1 MLKNNGKGQ
10 VDRMPEVFR
19 LGLDLGST
27 TAKLVLV
34 NSSVNVIYSD
44 YHRHKADVLKTI
56 LSMLDRV
63 HDRFG
68 NIRVCPVLTGSAG
81 MGIAERTDL
90 PFVQEVVAA
99 SGAVTGRHPQS
110 KMLIDIGGE
119 DSKMIFFNDR
129 CGPDM
134 RMNGNCAGGTGA
146 FIDQMAS
153 LMNLTTDELDQLA
166 LQADTCHTIASRCG
180 VFAKTDVQN
189 LINTGIPKTQ
199 IAASVF
205 QAVAIQAVNSLARGR
220 DIKPPVVFVGGP
232 LFYYR
237 SLRQSF
243 CRVLSIHPDQ
253 TILPEM
259 SRVFPAY
266 GAALTLDAG
275 VAKATELDLLCR
287 KLKETGG
294 EISLTAQHD
303 MLFKNDQERIMWDI
317 NKAQYTVPRV
327 QAPAGK
333 ELFVGIDAGSTTT
346 KIVAADARD
355 QILFVHYDH
364 NRGNPVKS
372 VQKGL
377 FALKQTLDAQK
388 IPCEVKQ
395 CVVTGYGEEL
405 IRAALNIDT
414 GMVETLAHYYAAR
427 QFDPDVTFILDIGGQ
442 DIKAIFVENGLITK
456 IEVNEACSS
465 GCGSFIET
473 FADSL
478 GYTAAGFGDLACTSR
493 HPADLGSRCTVF
505 MNSSVKQALRQGS
518 HVADVAAGLSYAVIQ
533 NCLHKVLR
541 ISDARELGG
550 KIVAQGGTFK
560 NPAVLRAL
568 EKLLDTDI
576 VRPDIAEYMGAYGA
590 AIYARQIAAGKPA
603 HTGMARPLFDSL
615 ACAGNTV
622 EKQVTCKGC
631 TNHCRVHMIRFPNGC
646 RYYTGNRC
654 DQKFSN
660 SHKVITPGDNLFNI
674 KYRLLEDL
682 TDTASDAKTPDAGAP
697 VIGIPMVLNLFE
709 NFPFWA
715 ALFNG
720 LGFTVV
726 RSRPRDKDLGINS
739 ATTIMSDNICYPA
752 KLVHAH
758 IFDLITQKTDF
769 IFFPRV
775 VFEASQFKDESNHFN
790 CPVITGYPD
799 VINSAVNPSRYGI
812 PMDSPTINFND
823 KILLEK
829 ACRAY
834 VKKFNVPESR
844 FQQAFSK
851 ALGAMDRFKQALRAA
866 GKKTIE
872 RARANNELMVVLAGR
887 PYHADPAVNHAIPD
901 LISRM
906 GIHVL
911 SEDALPLGAV
921 ELPESLEVADQ
932 WQYSNRLYR
941 AAHWTGKEPA
951 AQFVQFNSFGCGPD
965 AVVIDE
971 VKVIL
976 KTYGK
981 VPVVLKIDEITSIGS
996 ARLRIRS
1003 MLETRKESA
1012 KPVPSRSRKKLPP
1025 FKKADRARNILVP
1038 DFSPF
1043 YSLFAQTVFIPMGY
1057 QVEILPPPDNESV
1070 KLGLKYVN
1078 NDMCYPAIITIGD
1091 IIKGLNSG
1099 KYDLA
1104 NTAVALTETGGQCRA
1119 TNYTSLLKKA
1129 LLQAGY
1135 DNIPVVSPSFSKQSA
1150 NDQPGFSINR
1160 PQAISLILSALLVMD
1175 QLIRMYHA
1183 IAVRERTRGDALAV
1197 LETHVKT
1204 AQSHVGRWTVKHSST
1219 LLEHAI
1225 NDFNRIRTCPGRY
1238 PKAGIVGEIYV
1249 KYNPFANNHIVD
1261 RLTCEGIQ
1269 VFVPPLMTFF
1279 MQSIVNI
1286 SFNAAHHIQSCN
1298 RLGQKGLS
1306 FVQRLVDR
1314 RIRHV
1319 NTLMSSFKV
1328 DLGPIPSAFELA
1340 RKAETVISLANQA
1353 GEGWL
1358 LPGEVVTMAESGI
1371 RNIISLQP
1379 FGCIANHIVAKGMSK
1394 KLTDLF
1400 PDLNFLALDM
1410 DAGNSDANI
1419 QNRLAFFI
1427 HTAKQ
1432 AGQDHPAMSA

>member
-1 MLKNNGKGQ
+1 MFLNNGKGQ
-10 VDRMPEVFR
+10 VDQFPEVFR

-34 NSSVNVIYSD
+34 NSNGNVIYSD
-44 YHRHKADVLKTI
+44 YRRHKADVLKTI

-68 NIRVCPVLTGSAG
+68 NIGVCPVLTGSAG

-99 SGAVTGRHPQS
+99 SGAVMGRHPQCR
-110 KMLIDIGGE
+110 MLIDIGGE

-129 CGPDM
+129 CRPDM

-153 LMNLTTDELDQLA
+153 LMNLTTEALDQLA
-166 LQADTCHTIASRCG
+166 LQAGTCHTIASRCG

-189 LINTGIPKTQ
+189 LINTGIPKPQ

-243 CRVLSIHPDQ
+243 GRVLSIHQDQ
-253 TILPEM
+253 TVLPEI

-266 GAALTLDAG
+266 GAALTLDTG
-275 VAKATELDLLCR
+275 IAKTTGLETLSR
-287 KLKETGG
+287 KLKETFW

-303 MLFKNDQERIMWDI
+303 MLFKDNQERILWDI
-317 NKAQYTVPRV
+317 NKAQYTVPRTKT
-327 QAPAGK
+327 PAGK
-333 ELFVGIDAGSTTT
+333 DLFVGIDAGSTTT
-346 KIVAADARD
+346 KIVATDAKD
-355 QILFVHYDH
+355 QILFLHYDH

-377 FALKQTLDAQK
+377 AAFKQTLEGLNFQGA
-388 IPCEVKQ
+388 VKQ

-405 IRAALNIDT
+405 IRGALNIDT

-427 QFDPDVTFILDIGGQ
+427 QFDPEVTFILDIGGQ

-478 GYTAAGFGDLACTSR
+478 GFSAAGFGDLACTSR
-493 HPADLGSRCTVF
+493 HPVDLGSRCTVF

-518 HVADVAAGLSYAVIQ
+518 HVEDVAAGLSYAVIQ

-541 ISDARELGG
+541 ISDARELGN

-568 EKLLDTDI
+568 EKLLNTDI
-576 VRPDIAEYMGAYGA
+576 IRPDIAEYMGAYGA
-590 AIYARQIAAGKPA
+590 ALFARQTAAGKPA
-603 HTGMARPLFDSL
+603 RTDMAPSLFDRLTL
-615 ACAGNTV
+615 ADHAV
-622 EKQVTCKGC
+622 ETQVTCKGC
-631 TNHCRVHMIRFPNGC
+631 TNHCRVQMIRFPNGG

-660 SHKVITPGDNLFNI
+660 RTRVIPPGDNLFKI
-674 KYRLLEDL
+674 KYGLLEDM
-682 TDTASDAKTPDAGAP
+682 TDKASYAGTPDAGAP

-709 NFPFWA
+709 NYPFWA

-720 LGFTVV
+720 LGFKVV
-726 RSRPRDKDLGINS
+726 RSRPRGRDLGLNS

-758 IFDLITQKTDF
+758 IFDLMAQKVDL

-775 VFEASQFKDESNHFN
+775 VLEASQFKDEANHFN

-799 VINSAVNPSRYGI
+799 VINSAVTPSRYGI

-823 KILLEK
+823 NALLKK

-834 VKKFNVPESR
+834 VQKFNVRESR
-844 FQQAFSK
+844 FEDSFSK
-851 ALGAMDRFKQALRAA
+851 ALGAMKGFKQALRDA

-872 RARANNELMVVLAGR
+872 TARAKTELMVVLAGR

-911 SEDALPLGAV
+911 TEDALPLEAV
-921 ELPESLEVADQ
+921 GLPESLEVADQ
-932 WQYSNRLYR
+932 WAYSNRIYR
-941 AAHWTGKEPA
+941 AAHWAGKEPA

-971 VKVIL
+971 VRVIL

-1003 MLETRKESA
+1003 MVETRKESA
-1012 KPVPSRSRKKLPP
+1012 KPVPGRSRKKLPP

-1043 YSLFAQTVFIPMGY
+1043 YSVFAQTVFIPMGY
-1057 QVEILPPPDNESV
+1057 QVEILPPPDSESV

-1091 IIKGLNSG
+1091 IIKGLNSQ

-1135 DNIPVVSPSFSKQSA
+1135 EDIPVVSPSFSKQSA

-1183 IAVRERTRGDALAV
+1183 TAVRERTPGDALAV
-1197 LETHVKT
+1197 LETHVET
-1204 AQSHVGRWTVKHSST
+1204 ARHHVGRWTVRNSSE

-1225 NDFNRIRTCPGRY
+1225 NDFNRIRTCPGSY
-1238 PKAGIVGEIYV
+1238 PKAGLVGEIYV

-1261 RLTCEGIQ
+1261 TLTKEGIQ
-1269 VFVPPLMTFF
+1269 VFVPPLMPFF

-1286 SFNAAHHIQSCN
+1286 SFNAAHHIQPCN

-1306 FVQRLVDR
+1306 VIQHLVDR

-1319 NTLMSSFKV
+1319 NGLMSSFK
-1328 DLGPIPSAFELA
+1328 DNLGPIPSAYGLA

-1379 FGCIANHIVAKGMSK
+1379 FGCIANHIVAKGMAK

-1432 AGQDHPAMSA
+1432 TGQDHPAMSA